1 MNDHDVT
8 LRVNGK
14 EFAGWTRVNISAGI
28 DRIARSFDVEITRQ
42 WPQSSNLAEM
52 GLPVIEG
59 DVVEVLIGADR
70 VLTGYVDSTPLRY
83 DANSVSAS
91 IVGRSKTEDLID
103 CSAPT
108 QPGQFT
114 NRSLAQIV
122 STLAQ
127 PFGVPVVSATSESE
141 TLTSFQ
147 VDFGETVSEALNRL
161 LGLEQVLA
169 FDNADGALV
178 LDTVGNE
185 KAHTALVLGENVISA
200 DSPRDFSDRFSEYT
214 VSGQRAGTDEDYGE
228 TTNSKI
234 TTTVKDAA
242 VKRYR
247 PLIIKQCGN
256 ATLAT
261 AKARAQYE
269 QAHREGM
276 TLETTYTVLGWRQGD
291 GQLWQPN
298 QRVVV
303 WDPIMGFDNAELV
316 VAEAT
321 LQLDDR
327 VFTTRLRVGPLAA
340 YMPEPQTEKRHRRRR
355 RRSDDD
361 GDSF

>member
-14 EFAGWTRVNISAGI
+14 DFAGWTRVNISAGI

-42 WPQSSNLAEM
+42 WPQRGSIAAL

-59 DVVEVLIGADR
+59 DSVEILIGSDT
-70 VLTGYVDSTPLRY
+70 VITGFVDATPLRY

-114 NRSLAQIV
+114 NRSLGQIV

-127 PFGVPVVSATSESE
+127 PFGVKVISATPDSS

-147 VDFGETVSEALNRL
+147 IDFGETVSEALNRL

-169 FDNADGALV
+169 FDNAAGELV
-178 LDTVGNE
+178 LDTIGNE
-185 KAHTALVLGENVISA
+185 KAVTAVVLGQNILGAGSQ
-200 DSPRDFSDRFSEYT
+200 RDFSGRFSSYT
-214 VSGQRAGTDEDYGE
+214 VTGQRAGTDDDYGD

-234 TTTVKDAA
+234 TSTVKDPS
-242 VKRYR
+242 VTRYR

-256 ATLAT
+256 ATIAT
-261 AKARAQYE
+261 CKARAQYE
-269 QAHREGM
+269 QAHREGQ

-291 GQLWQPN
+291 GKLWQPN

-303 WDPIMGFDNAELV
+303 WDPVMGFDNSELV
-316 VAEAT
+316 IAET
-321 LQLDDR
+321 TWQLDDR
-327 VFTTRLRVGPLAA
+327 GYTTRLRVGPQAA
-340 YMPEPQTEKRHRRRR
+340 YMPEPKTARRHRRRS
-355 RRSDDD
+355 SDEEDD
-361 GDSF
+361 F

>member
-1 MNDHDVT
+1 MPEASAPV
-8 LRVNGK
+8 
-14 EFAGWTRVNISAGI
+14 SAGAVKI
-28 DRIARSFDVEITRQ
+28 
-42 WPQSSNLAEM
+42 
-52 GLPVIEG
+52 
-59 DVVEVLIGADR
+59 
-70 VLTGYVDSTPLRY
+70 
-83 DANSVSAS
+83 
-91 IVGRSKTEDLID
+91 EDLID
-103 CSAPT
+103 CSAPQ

-122 STLAQ
+122 TTLAH
-127 PFGVPVVSATSESE
+127 PFGVSVVSATPESA

-147 VDFGETVSEALNRL
+147 IEYGETVSEALNRL

-178 LDTVGNE
+178 LDTIGNE
-185 KAHTALVLGENVISA
+185 KAHTALVLGENVSSA
-200 DSPRDFSDRFSEYT
+200 DSRRDFSDRFSDYT
-214 VSGQRAGTDEDYGE
+214 VAGQRAGTDDDYGE

-234 TTTVKDAA
+234 TTTVKDPA

-269 QAHREGM
+269 QAHREGK

-298 QRVVV
+298 QRVIV
-303 WDPIMGFDNAELV
+303 WDPVMGFDNTELV
-316 VAEAT
+316 IAET
-321 LQLDDR
+321 TWQLDEQG
-327 VFTTRLRVGPLAA
+327 FTTRLRVGPLEA
-340 YMPEPQTEKRHRRRR
+340 YMPEPKTAKRHRHKH
-355 RRSDDD
+355 SDDD
-361 GDSF
+361 GGDF

>member
-42 WPQSSNLAEM
+42 WPRSSNIAALE
-52 GLPVIEG
+52 LPVVEG
-59 DVVEVLIGADR
+59 DVVEVLIGGDK
-70 VLTGYVDSTPLRY
+70 VLTGFVDATPLRY
-83 DANSVSAS
+83 DASSVSAS
-91 IVGRSKTEDLID
+91 FTGRSKTEDLID

-127 PFGVPVVSATSESE
+127 PFCVQVVSATSESA

-147 VDFGETVSEALNRL
+147 VDYSETVSEALNRL

-178 LDTVGNE
+178 LDTVGNH

-200 DSPRDFSDRFSEYT
+200 DSPRDFSDRFSEYI
-214 VSGQRAGTDEDYGE
+214 VSGQRAGTDDDYGE

-234 TTTVKDAA
+234 TSTVKDAA

-261 AKARAQYE
+261 SKARAQYE
-269 QAHREGM
+269 QAHREGK
-276 TLETTYTVLGWRQGD
+276 TLETTYTVIGWRQGD

-303 WDPIMGFDNAELV
+303 WDPVMGFNNAELV
-316 VAEAT
+316 VAEVT
-321 LQLDDR
+321 WQLDNGG
-327 VFTTRLRVGPLAA
+327 FTTRMRVGPAAA
-340 YMPEPQTEKRHRRRR
+340 YMPEPETEKRHRRKRR
-355 RRSDDD
+355 REDD
-361 GDSF
+361 GGDF

>member
-14 EFAGWTRVNISAGI
+14 EFAEWTRVNISAGI

-42 WPQSSNLAEM
+42 WPGGSDISNL
-52 GLPVIEG
+52 GLPVVEG
-59 DVVEVLIGADR
+59 DVVEVLIGSDK
-70 VLTGYVDSTPLRY
+70 VLTGFVDSTPLRY
-83 DANSVSAS
+83 DANSFSTS
-91 IVGRSKTEDLID
+91 ITGRSKTEDLID

-127 PFGVPVVSATSESE
+127 PFGVPVVSATPESG

-147 VDFGETVSEALNRL
+147 IEYGETISEALNRL

-185 KAHTALVLGENVISA
+185 KATTALVLGENVVSA
-200 DSPRDFSDRFSEYT
+200 DSQRDFSDRFSEYT
-214 VSGQRAGTDEDYGE
+214 VSGQRAGTDEDYGD
-228 TTNSKI
+228 TTNNKI
-234 TTTVKDAA
+234 TTTVKDGA

-276 TLETTYTVLGWRQGD
+276 ALETTYTVLGWRQGD

-298 QRVVV
+298 QRVIV
-303 WDPIMGFDNAELV
+303 WDPVMGFDNTELV
-316 VAEAT
+316 IAET
-321 LQLDDR
+321 TWQLDDGG
-327 VFTTRLRVGPLAA
+327 FTTRLRVGPLEA
-340 YMPEPQTEKRHRRRR
+340 YMPEPKTTKRHRHHK
-355 RRSDDD
+355 SEDD
-361 GDSF
+361 GGDF

>member
-8 LRVNGK
+8 LRINGK
-14 EFAGWTRVNISAGI
+14 DFAGWTRVNIGAGI
-28 DRIARSFDVEITRQ
+28 DRIARSFDVDITRQ
-42 WPQSSNLAEM
+42 WPQSNNIADL
-52 GLPVIEG
+52 GLPVVEG
-59 DVVEVLIGADR
+59 DLVEVLIGSDR
-70 VLTGYVDSTPLRY
+70 VMTGFVDSTPLRY
-83 DANSVSAS
+83 DAGSVSAS
-91 IVGRSKTEDLID
+91 ISGRSKTEDLID

-122 STLAQ
+122 TTLAQ
-127 PFGVPVVSATSESE
+127 PFGVHVVSATPGSS

-147 VDFGETVSEALNRL
+147 LEYGETINDALNRL

-169 FDNADGALV
+169 FDNADGNLV

-185 KAHTALVLGENVISA
+185 KATTALVLGQNIISA
-200 DSPRDFSDRFSEYT
+200 DSQRDFSDRFSEYT
-214 VSGQRAGTDEDYGE
+214 VSGQRAGTDDDYGE

-234 TTTVKDAA
+234 TATVKDAA

-261 AKARAQYE
+261 CKARAQYE
-269 QAHREGM
+269 KSHREGK
-276 TLETTYTVLGWRQGD
+276 TLETTYTVIGWRQGD
-291 GQLWQPN
+291 GKLWQPN

-303 WDPIMGFDNAELV
+303 WDPVMGFNNSELV
-316 VAEAT
+316 IAET
-321 LQLDDR
+321 TWQLDDR
-327 VFTTRLRVGPLAA
+327 GYTTRLRVGPEAA
-340 YMPEPQTEKRHRRRR
+340 YMPEPKTAKKHRHHG
-355 RRSDDD
+355 SDNEDD
-361 GDSF
+361 F

>member
-14 EFAGWTRVNISAGI
+14 EFSGWTRVSISAGI
-28 DRIARSFDVEITRQ
+28 DRIARSFDVEVTRQ
-42 WPQSSNLAEM
+42 WQQTSNLADL
-52 GLPVIEG
+52 GLPVVEG
-59 DVVEVLIGADR
+59 DVVEVLIGGDK
-70 VLTGYVDSTPLRY
+70 VITGFVDSTPLRY
-83 DANSVSAS
+83 DAGNVSAG
-91 IVGRSKTEDLID
+91 IAGRSKTEDLID

-127 PFGVPVVSATSESE
+127 PFGVKVVSATPESS

-147 VDFGETVSEALNRL
+147 IDYGETVSEALNRL

-185 KAHTALVLGENVISA
+185 KAHTALVLGENVTSA
-200 DSPRDFSDRFSEYT
+200 DSQRDFSDRFSDYI
-214 VSGQRAGTDEDYGE
+214 VSGQRAGTDDDYGE

-234 TTTVKDAA
+234 TSSVKDPA

-269 QAHREGM
+269 QAHREGV

-303 WDPIMGFDNAELV
+303 WDPVMGFDNDELV
-316 VAEAT
+316 IAEVT
-321 LQLDDR
+321 WQLDER
-327 VFTTRLRVGPLAA
+327 GFTSRLRVGPQAA
-340 YMPEPQTEKRHRRRR
+340 YMPEPKTAKRHRRNR
-355 RRSDDD
+355 DDD
-361 GDSF
+361 GGDF

>member
-42 WPQSSNLAEM
+42 WPQSGNLADL
-52 GLPVIEG
+52 GLPVVEG
-59 DVVEVLIGADR
+59 DVVEVLIGGDK
-70 VLTGYVDSTPLRY
+70 VLTGFVDSTPLRY

-91 IVGRSKTEDLID
+91 IAGRSKTEDLID

-122 STLAQ
+122 SMLAQ
-127 PFGVPVVSATSESE
+127 PFGVPVVSATQESA

-147 VDFGETVSEALNRL
+147 IDYGETISEALNRL

-169 FDNADGALV
+169 FDNEDGALV

-200 DSPRDFSDRFSEYT
+200 DSQRDFSDRFSEYT
-214 VSGQRAGTDEDYGE
+214 VSGQRTGTDDDYGE

-234 TTTVKDAA
+234 TSTVKDGA

-269 QAHREGM
+269 RAHREGM

-303 WDPIMGFDNAELV
+303 WDPVMGFNNTELV
-316 VAEAT
+316 IAET
-321 LQLDDR
+321 TWQLDDGG
-327 VFTTRLRVGPLAA
+327 FTTRLRVGPLAA
-340 YMPEPQTEKRHRRRR
+340 YMPEPKTAKRHRRHH
-355 RRSDDD
+355 SDEGDD
-361 GDSF
+361 F